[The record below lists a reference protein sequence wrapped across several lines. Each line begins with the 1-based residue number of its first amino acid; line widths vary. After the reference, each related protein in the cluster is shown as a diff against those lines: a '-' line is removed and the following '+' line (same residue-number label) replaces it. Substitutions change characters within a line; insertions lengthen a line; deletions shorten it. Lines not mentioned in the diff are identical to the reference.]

1 MKENL
6 FEINDLGA
14 QLDGHPVLEITLSN
28 AHATVT
34 LFSFGATLQSFA
46 LALPGFAKRDVV
58 LGYPSW
64 QDYQKTFDYNSNA
77 YLGAI
82 IGPIAGRIAKAR
94 IPFQAD
100 VFQFE
105 ANEGQ
110 HLLHGGK
117 TCFSNV
123 NWKLQSCEDK
133 PYPQVTFCIETAA
146 CGIEL
151 PGNLN
156 TEVTYTLK
164 EFELTIQIKCL
175 ALENTVA
182 NPTQHAYFNPGG
194 HQESVLDS
202 ETWLFSQ
209 GYLALNKEKLPTG
222 ETIQLSHKKDAKESF
237 NLSTLPFYPA
247 IDNAFV
253 LDQAEH
259 QAELI
264 AQDGFRLKFSTN
276 QPVFQVYIGGEVV
289 LNGKDGLR
297 YHCFSGICLEQQS
310 EPDAPNQEN
319 FSDIY
324 LEKGCEKTNLLTI
337 HFDQNT

>member
-6 FEINDLGA
+6 FEIKDLGV
-14 QLDGHPVLEITLSN
+14 QLNGHPVLEITLSN

-34 LFSFGATLQSFA
+34 LFSFGATLQSFTIA
-46 LALPGFAKRDVV
+46 FSGYTKRDVV
-58 LGYPSW
+58 LGYPRW
-64 QDYQKTFDYNSNA
+64 QDYQKTFDHSSNA

-82 IGPIAGRIAKAR
+82 IGPIAGRISKAR

-100 VFQFE
+100 AFQFE

-123 NWKLQSCEDK
+123 NWKLQSCEQE
-133 PYPQVTFCIETAA
+133 PYPQVTFLIETAA
-146 CGIEL
+146 CCIEL
-151 PGNLN
+151 PGNLRA
-156 TEVTYTLK
+156 EVTYTLK
-164 EFELTIQIKCL
+164 ELELAIQIKCIAL
-175 ALENTVA
+175 ADTIA

-194 HQESVLDS
+194 HQASVLDS
-202 ETWLFSQ
+202 ETWLYAQ

-222 ETIQLSHKKDAKESF
+222 EIIQLSHKKDVKESF
-237 NLSTLPFYPA
+237 KLSTLPFYPSV
-247 IDNAFV
+247 DTAFV
-253 LDQAEH
+253 LDRVEQ

-276 QPVFQVYIGGEVV
+276 QPIFQVYIGGEVD
-289 LNGKDGLR
+289 LTGKDGLR
-297 YHCFSGICLEQQS
+297 YHRYSGICLEQQA
-310 EPDAPNQEN
+310 EPDAPNQEK

-324 LEKGCEKTNLLTI
+324 LKKGCEKTNLLRI
-337 HFDQNT
+337 NFEQVP

>member
-1 MKENL
+1 MRPNAK
-6 FEINDLGA
+6 IIDLGT
-14 QLDGHPVLEITLSN
+14 QVDGQPVLEITLSN

-46 LALPGFAKRDVV
+46 LALAGFAKRDVV

-100 VFQFE
+100 AFQFE

-123 NWKLQSCEDK
+123 NWKLQSCEDN

-151 PGNLN
+151 PGNLR

-164 EFELTIQIKCL
+164 EFELSIQIKCI
-175 ALENTVA
+175 ALEATIA

-194 HQESVLDS
+194 HQASVLDS
-202 ETWLFSQ
+202 ETWLHTQ
-209 GYLALNKEKLPTG
+209 GYLVLNKEKLPTG
-222 ETIQLSHKKDAKESF
+222 ETIQLSHKKDMNEPFK
-237 NLSTLPFYPA
+237 LSTLPFYPA

-253 LDQAEH
+253 LDQAEQ

-276 QPVFQVYIGGEVV
+276 QPIFQVYIGGEVD
-289 LNGKDGLR
+289 LTGKDGLHYHR
-297 YHCFSGICLEQQS
+297 YSGICLEQQA
-310 EPDAPNQEN
+310 EPDAPNQVN

-324 LEKGCEKTNLLTI
+324 LSKGLEKTNLLQI
-337 HFDQNT
+337 YFEQVP

>member
-1 MKENL
+1 MEANL
-6 FEINDLGA
+6 IQIKDLGA
-14 QLDGHPVLEITLSN
+14 QLDGQPVLEITLSN
-28 AHATVT
+28 EQATVT
-34 LFSFGATLQSFA
+34 LFSFGATLQSFTIA
-46 LALPGFAKRDVV
+46 FSGYAKRDIV

-64 QDYQKTFDYNSNA
+64 QDYQKTFDYSSNA

-82 IGPIAGRIAKAR
+82 IGPIAGRISKAR

-100 VFQFE
+100 AFQFE

-123 NWKLQSCEDK
+123 NWRLLSYEEK
-133 PYPQVTFCIETAA
+133 PYPKVTFFLETKAYNIA
-146 CGIEL
+146 L
-151 PGNLN
+151 LGNLR

-164 EFELTIQIKCL
+164 EFELDIQIKCI
-175 ALENTVA
+175 ALEDTIA
-182 NPTQHAYFNPGG
+182 NPTQHGYFNPGG
-194 HQESVLDS
+194 HQASILDS
-202 ETWLFSQ
+202 KV
-209 GYLALNKEKLPTG
+209 YLNTSRYIELNENKLPTG
-222 ETIQLSHKKDAKESF
+222 VLKSIPQKDTEKEQFLLSDF
-237 NLSTLPFYPA
+237 NQFPQ

-253 LDQAEH
+253 LDPAHH

-276 QPVFQVYIGGEVV
+276 QPVFQVYIGGEVDFT
-289 LNGKDGLR
+289 GKDGLR
-297 YHCFSGICLEQQS
+297 YHRYSGICLEQQA

-324 LEKGCEKTNLLTI
+324 LDKNCEKTNLLTI
-337 HFDQNT
+337 QFDQNT

>member
-237 NLSTLPFYPA
+237 NLSTLPFFPA

-289 LNGKDGLR
+289 LTGKDGLR

>member
-14 QLDGHPVLEITLSN
+14 QLDGHPVLEITLTN

-64 QDYQKTFDYNSNA
+64 QDYQKTFDYSSNA

-110 HLLHGGK
+110 HFLHGGK

-151 PGNLN
+151 PGNLK

-164 EFELTIQIKCL
+164 EFELNIQIKCL

-289 LNGKDGLR
+289 LTGKDGLR
-297 YHCFSGICLEQQS
+297 YHCFSGICLEQQA

>member
-1 MKENL
+1 MRSNAK
-6 FEINDLGA
+6 IKDLGE
-14 QLDGHPVLEITLSN
+14 QLNGHPVLEITLSN
-28 AHATVT
+28 AQAEVT
-34 LFSFGATLQSFA
+34 LFSFGATLQSFV
-46 LALPGFAKRDVV
+46 LTLPGFAKRDVV

-100 VFQFE
+100 HFQFE

-110 HLLHGGK
+110 HLLHGGQ

-123 NWKLQSCEDK
+123 NWKLQSCEEE
-133 PYPQVTFCIETAA
+133 PYPQVTFSLETATS
-146 CGIEL
+146 GIAL
-151 PGNLN
+151 PGNLRA
-156 TEVTYTLK
+156 EVTYTLK
-164 EFELTIQIKCL
+164 EFELVIQIKCI
-175 ALENTVA
+175 ALEDTIA

-194 HQESVLDS
+194 HQASVLNS
-202 ETWLFSQ
+202 ETWLHAQ

-222 ETIQLSHKKDAKESF
+222 ETIQLSHKKDMNEPIK
-237 NLSTLPFYPA
+237 LSTLSFYPA
-247 IDNAFV
+247 IDTAFV
-253 LDQAEH
+253 LDQTEH

-276 QPVFQVYIGGEVV
+276 QPIFQVYIGGEVD
-289 LNGKDGLR
+289 LTGKESLR
-297 YHCFSGICLEQQS
+297 YHRYSGICLEQQA

-324 LEKGCEKTNLLTI
+324 LEKGCEKTNLLHI
-337 HFDQNT
+337 NFEQVP

>member
-14 QLDGHPVLEITLSN
+14 QLDGHPVLEITLTN

-64 QDYQKTFDYNSNA
+64 QDYQKTFDYSSNA

-110 HLLHGGK
+110 HFLHGGK

-151 PGNLN
+151 PGNLK

-164 EFELTIQIKCL
+164 EFELNIQIKCL

-222 ETIQLSHKKDAKESF
+222 ETIQLSHKKDAKEPF

-289 LNGKDGLR
+289 LTGKDGLR
-297 YHCFSGICLEQQS
+297 YHCFSGICLEQQA

>member
-6 FEINDLGA
+6 FEIKDLGA

-28 AHATVT
+28 AHANVT
-34 LFSFGATLQSFA
+34 IFSFGATLQSFA

-64 QDYQKTFDYNSNA
+64 QDYEKTFDYNSNA

-94 IPFQAD
+94 IPFEAD
-100 VFQFE
+100 AFQFE

-146 CGIEL
+146 CGIAL
-151 PGNLN
+151 PGNLSA
-156 TEVTYTLK
+156 EVTFTLK
-164 EFELTIQIKCL
+164 EYELTIQIKCL
-175 ALENTVA
+175 ALENTIA
-182 NPTQHAYFNPGG
+182 NPTQHVYFNPGG
-194 HQESVLDS
+194 HQASVLDS
-202 ETWLFSQ
+202 ETWLHSP
-209 GYLALNKEKLPTG
+209 GYLALNQEKLPTG
-222 ETIQLSHKKDAKESF
+222 ETIRLSQVKAINKSFQLA
-237 NLSTLPFYPA
+237 TLPFYPA

-253 LDQAEH
+253 LNQAEH

-276 QPVFQVYIGGEVV
+276 QPIFQVYIGGEVATP
-289 LNGKDGLR
+289 GKNGLR
-297 YHCFSGICLEQQS
+297 YHRYSGICLEQQA
-310 EPDAPNQEN
+310 EPDAPNHEN

-324 LEKGCEKTNLLTI
+324 LQKGHVKTNLLRI
-337 HFDQNT
+337 NFEQVP

>member
-6 FEINDLGA
+6 FEIKDLGV

-28 AHATVT
+28 THAAVT

-58 LGYPSW
+58 LGYPNW
-64 QDYQKTFDYNSNA
+64 QDYQKTFDYSSNA

-94 IPFQAD
+94 IPFLAD
-100 VFQFE
+100 TFQFE

-123 NWKLQSCEDK
+123 NWKLQSYEK
-133 PYPQVTFCIETAA
+133 VPYSQVTFFMETTA

-151 PGNLN
+151 PGNLR
-156 TEVTYTLK
+156 TVVTYTLK
-164 EFELTIQIKCL
+164 EFELDIQIKCI
-175 ALENTVA
+175 ALEDTIA
-182 NPTQHAYFNPGG
+182 NPTQHGYFNPGG
-194 HQESVLDS
+194 HQASILESEV
-202 ETWLFSQ
+202 
-209 GYLALNKEKLPTG
+209 YLNASRYIELNKEKLPTG
-222 ETIQLSHKKDAKESF
+222 EIIMLSHMDDFKKTFK
-237 NLSTLPFYPA
+237 LSTLLFYPA
-247 IDNAFV
+247 IDNAFL

-276 QPVFQVYIGGEVV
+276 QPIFQVYIGGEVDFT
-289 LNGKDGLR
+289 GKDGLR
-297 YHCFSGICLEQQS
+297 YHRYSGICLEQQA
-310 EPDAPNQEN
+310 EPDAPNQVN

-324 LEKGCEKTNLLTI
+324 LPKGHEKTNLLQI
-337 HFDQNT
+337 NFEQVP

>member
-6 FEINDLGA
+6 FKINDLGA
-14 QLDGHPVLEITLSN
+14 QLDGHPVLEITLTN

-64 QDYQKTFDYNSNA
+64 QDYQKTFDYSSNA

-110 HLLHGGK
+110 HFLHGGK

-151 PGNLN
+151 PGNLK

-164 EFELTIQIKCL
+164 EFELNIQIKCL

-289 LNGKDGLR
+289 LTGKDGLR
-297 YHCFSGICLEQQS
+297 YHCFSGICLEQQA

>member
-289 LNGKDGLR
+289 LTGKDGLR